1 MRTRRYIC
9 TLLLVIGYALALLAQ
24 EVNLTI
30 TPLRSVLP
38 PQVMYYLSN
47 TGQYFNVSVQNT
59 TNETQRIY
67 FGIEVRQLTPASSLE
82 IIVPGKTM
90 PRQAI
95 ELQPQ
100 QTHVLTAAE
109 MRTLF
114 NHVRSEDIVMPANLF
129 SDVTSGAFG
138 NLPEGT
144 YEICMTVYRWDPRLT
159 TPVVVNNPVVSR
171 CMFNVC
177 YEATAPQWVMP
188 ISTGEYEDRSIA
200 TLSQQAPL
208 LQWMAPVVNCDPK
221 PRTYTY
227 DLKIV
232 QQLPLQPID
241 QAIERNPVVYQAT
254 GLTMPQCMIPANVV
268 SKFSS
273 VETYVAQITTRSN
286 ATQEGALDYIHLQND
301 GKSDLKMFR
310 VKDYTQSSDVKVT
323 YSAPTITTPSAEQK
337 YQKFI
342 SFTAANPLVEWKAP
356 APNVAGGQKV
366 NFTYDI
372 RILSPDKYNP
382 KYTEN
387 RLMAA
392 KTVTPYWQQT
402 GITGTSFT
410 LPASAFEGLDNS
422 NVYLLAVVA
431 HPDTVAGAYRSM
443 SFKDDGYS
451 VVMFSTADNVI
462 SRPEFLFPTPL
473 TTYDRN
479 IDWAPYEVCDVID
492 LNNATIRWKAAEG
505 IATSGALP
513 EIVYDLK
520 IMAPDF
526 DATVDYVLNEATPV
540 YERKGIKGTSLQ
552 LDAEFFDY
560 FDKTDSKDFFHLLQ
574 VTARFA
580 DGAENAGDYHLAFD
594 GKSNLALAAIVADS
608 VKNTIYSAPKFIT
621 PKPYTDLTNEYID
634 EIGLNNP
641 VVSWK
646 KPEASGNKKV
656 PVDFTYNLKVI
667 KLTHEYSLAISDLQA
682 AVEEVEPIYEVKG
695 LTETSHT
702 LPQSL
707 LDEISTDNIYVMRVY
722 AVPDTA
728 SKKSAVRY
736 FFRNYGR
743 SVPAMVRF
751 VTHKEPDEEQLSDSL
766 YNFVNP
772 EIVLPRYLD
781 EDAARKEFVEC
792 DIAMEWRKPQFQ
804 GGSGEAPDSVKF
816 VYDIE
821 MYRADTY
828 TSRDSMLLQK
838 PVYTVEGV
846 EHTADTLRW
855 AKFKDKVSKGDYILL
870 RVKPR
875 ALNVTSVHY
884 VNDSINTVD
893 FALTEKYTKRYF
905 QCANQVVID
914 NETPTTKKADE
925 LKGKTVTI
933 GEYDLVLDG
942 KLKDV
947 GDGKFSG
954 TGHVIW
960 EPLALT
966 WKLAVK
972 FDSISINTENQVYKG
987 LVVTYGGDD
996 PMTSAQVVDQ
1006 LFSDWGIDNLIGD
1019 TGIPYANQL
1028 QSAAKDK
1035 IKGLAEKYDLAK
1047 YYKEVMDGKAK
1058 VLGLLKG
1065 NVENVTFPLE
1075 IPKELNSTPVN
1086 LQISTMKFAPT
1097 YATMDLIGTFVVP
1110 ETEATH
1116 NQILVF
1122 GAPRLCI
1129 SPSSLIPEA
1138 GAVSLLKDFEV
1149 QDPKTGFM
1157 IKFKAPQNV
1166 MEPENDGCFMSW
1178 SNNKFEALN
1187 VDLDMTM
1194 PDDLKKVSNGKA
1206 TDDAVQL
1213 HVQTTIQSWDDWH
1226 ASANL
1231 DPFEHADLPGYVFTA
1246 QNVVVDYSLTQNEK
1260 TMGAF
1265 PSDYKKDEAGITN
1278 SNEATWRGLYMKELS
1293 MEFPADIKV
1302 GNGDERMKVQ
1312 LNNMF
1317 IDKSGITVDC
1327 KVVNAINYTRGEEGT
1342 IGGFA
1347 FTMDNIRA
1355 SVVQNNFRDFGFDG
1369 TLKIPMFKGTI
1380 QYACNIYNQ
1389 AYTRKGTKQGYAYV
1403 FKTHQ
1408 IENLDF
1414 DFMLGNLSLDKK
1426 MTYFLVEATPNDIG
1440 ALETNVE
1447 LCVGGAVTIAG
1458 ADMVNK
1464 KLAKLPMNLTLPEI
1478 KFCNMRIANN
1488 KNFTSVYESTMQE
1501 TARQAAKA
1509 TVLSMK
1515 SEWTKSN
1522 KDDDKTGVTSE
1533 DEGELE
1539 NTKNLYWSFGQWGY
1553 SSPQKKIGPFKFELK
1568 GWNFKLN
1575 KEGNESYVGIT
1586 LDGAISFCDELK
1598 ISASTKL
1605 EFQAWVRNLS
1615 KVKGV
1620 GDISKLSLEYK
1631 EVKFHEATF
1640 GVSTVGFKLEG
1651 TLECAGDGTSDKG
1664 YTGTLKADI
1673 AEGLFKVDVMG
1684 GYYDHE
1690 EDNNNYSWGFF
1701 NIKLGGTCGIPI
1713 PPLKISDIAGG
1724 LYFNCKYNAKDEA
1737 HPTPKKG
1744 VIGIIAGMG
1753 MGTADGVTFQGKMEM
1768 VCVVEKSGDS
1778 YGLTSFIFNGDVSCM
1793 KGLITSKVS
1802 MEYESNDKDQYFQLN
1817 ITAEASAEGALKGV
1831 KDKMNALETKLKA
1844 LKEDVDVA
1852 SESVQKSLA
1861 GVFAD
1866 KQTESAAYK
1875 QNMTNYKNKQNEDKS
1890 SSSTTVGKVTVS
1902 LDLRIQTKKD
1912 GKDLST
1918 CLWHVYLGKPTESER
1933 CQFILVD
1940 FNTKIVKVGA
1950 GANAY
1955 LCIGSELPDDGQLPP
1970 IPTKVRQFL
1979 DGGEHGSVS
1988 SDDVSKA
1995 ETARNSAKAK
2005 FFANAK
2011 VDGGVMVGASVWG
2024 YVNVDL
2030 GLFYGDMGITAGFDI
2045 SVRKLSGTSK
2055 CINTG
2060 GAPGKKGWYAEGQLY
2075 AYLYAKLGLNIN
2087 LGFFKKKFDILNAGL
2102 GGVFHCALPNP
2113 NYFTGK
2119 ARVKLKMLGGLV
2131 NINKSFEFECGQVCQ
2146 MYLGGALDN
2155 YKLFE
2160 SCNIG
2165 SETLD
2170 DAKKNPIDWEVQRRP
2185 VVYTQGDLNSIIRV
2199 VDPTDRDRIANSSAG
2214 DGKSDYAL
2222 DDLASRQFQF
2232 KMYGSY
2238 PVQIRE
2244 YDSELKAK
2252 QNKVAKTYNAEYTVD
2267 RNSVTIDFSKFKQN
2281 KIYRLTLKGKA
2292 WEFYNSAWRNTQQ
2305 WDSLKNKYVSEEW
2318 TQEKDF
2324 WIVTNNE
2331 DERKIDDKDD
2341 LQKYV
2346 AVAYPSMDSDE
2357 GYVGKQIIYG
2367 NDFMAV
2373 DMQSSGSVSRTDYPN
2388 PSAIE
2393 DIERPTISLTKKL
2406 KNKLYCNDT
2415 DGKLTWI
2422 LVDKTTGAKQTR
2434 DNLWIEEG
2442 GVSIL
2447 TPKTNFYDIYKGRN
2461 YVIRLVYEWT
2471 ENVTGAWTWT
2481 PYKTYVVYGSSRQ
2494 EVYKMYAKAF
2504 NATIKPTGGGK
2515 AKFESNRKPLYRVDV
2530 QQVNL
2535 MNVTGEESNVF
2546 NDYGTYNDSYK
2557 AKTSS
2562 SSFSRNTTSSNAGQL
2577 KFKVTIYKYGQKTF
2591 QRKHF
2596 KNLAFMNAD
2605 AYRSYSDKTDYFD
2618 DAPLYS
2624 RYFQAEVLQNFVR
2637 ANDEF
2642 KSWHDDTYFVGQ
2654 MKRDAYFPTFTYGTR
2669 NLLPTVMMDPRV
2681 YLSYL
2686 SGMFFIGGHKFE
2698 SGKNDLNYSKVSLQ
2712 SLYIHSRYGSWEWTL
2727 GGMRGGYN
2735 ILTDYTFMNLARL
2748 RRITGSTYPL
2758 YTNGSQEVESAL
2770 GTKSDARL
2778 TDYHYLNRETYTRII
2793 VDLYNIA
2800 TSASKKINSMFSR
2813 NYNCKKAAWREY
2825 LQTHAGR
2832 SLDLAPSSTWFT
2844 VKVPCDQFAIVWN
2857 GANLDG
2863 MNISKTIKLTGSGS
2877 NRHPRINNDG
2887 LFGRRLY
2894 ASALSQRS
2902 YAPSDCQDYY
2912 QYLSFNGEAVSKI
2925 NDYTLQF
2932 YCYRVNAWDIDNQ
2945 QWTLY
2950 TGNSVPYFTAT
2961 KTADFLDLV
2970 SKYGF
2975 KINSNTATT
2984 STTTSTSTS
2993 TTTSTS
2999 KSSVLQW
3006 ALDRYGKR

>member
-100 QTHVLTAAE
+100 QTRVLTAAE

-114 NHVRSEDIVMPANLF
+114 NHVRSEDMVMPANLF

-273 VETYVAQITTRSN
+273 VETYVAQVTTRSN

-310 VKDYTQSSDVKVT
+310 VKDYTQLSDVKVT

-342 SFTAANPLVEWKAP
+342 SFTAANSLVEWKAP
-356 APNVAGGQKV
+356 APNVAGGPKV

-372 RILSPDKYNP
+372 RILSPDKYDP
-382 KYTEN
+382 QYTEN
-387 RLMAA
+387 RLKAA

-410 LPASAFEGLDNS
+410 VPASAFEELDKS

-479 IDWAPYEVCDVID
+479 IDWAPYEECDVID

-526 DATVDYVLNEATPV
+526 DATGDYVINEATPV

-552 LDAEFFDY
+552 LDTEFFDY
-560 FDKTDSKDFFHLLQ
+560 FDKTDSKDLVHVLQ

-580 DGAENAGDYHLAFD
+580 DGAENVGGYHLAFD
-594 GKSNLALAAIVADS
+594 GKSHPALAAIVADS
-608 VKNTIYSAPKFIT
+608 VRNTIYSAPQFIA
-621 PKPYTDLTNEYID
+621 PKPYTELSNEYID

-646 KPEASGNKKV
+646 KPEASGNKKA

-667 KLTHEYSLAISDLQA
+667 KLTHEYDLKLSDLQA

-728 SKKSAVRY
+728 SKKSTVRY

-743 SVPAMVRF
+743 SVPALVRF

-792 DIAMEWRKPQFQ
+792 DIAMEWHKPQFQ

-846 EHTADTLRW
+846 EQTADTLRW

-947 GDGKFSG
+947 GDGKISG

-1246 QNVVVDYSLTQNEK
+1246 QNVVIDYSLTQNEK

-1278 SNEATWRGLYMKELS
+1278 SNEATWRGLYMKELA

-1447 LCVGGAVTIAG
+1447 LCVGGEVTIAG

-1533 DEGELE
+1533 AEGELE

-1575 KEGNESYVGIT
+1575 KEGSESYVGIT
-1586 LDGAISFCDELK
+1586 LDGAVSFCDELK

-1713 PPLKISDIAGG
+1713 PPLKISDISGG

-1753 MGTADGVTFQGKMEM
+1753 LGTADGVTFKGKMEM

-1793 KGLITSKVS
+1793 NGLLTSKVS

-1844 LKEDVDVA
+1844 LKEDVDIA

-1866 KQTESAAYK
+1866 KQTKSAAYT
-1875 QNMTNYKNKQNEDKS
+1875 QNMDNYEKKQNEDKS

-1940 FNTKIVKVGA
+1940 FNTKIVKVGV

-1955 LCIGSELPDDGQLPP
+1955 LCIGSELPDDGELPP

-1979 DGGEHGSVS
+1979 DGGQHGTAT
-1988 SDDVSKA
+1988 SDDISKA
-1995 ETARNSAKAK
+1995 ETARTSAKAK

-2011 VDGGVMVGASVWG
+2011 VDGGVMLGASVWG
-2024 YVNVDL
+2024 YVEVDL

-2045 SVRKLSGTSK
+2045 SVRKLTGSSK
-2055 CINTG
+2055 CTNTG
-2060 GAPGKKGWYAEGQLY
+2060 DVPGKKGWYGEGQLY
-2075 AYLYAKLGLNIN
+2075 AYLYAKFGFNIN
-2087 LGFFKKKFDILNAGL
+2087 LGFFKKKFDAFDAGL
-2102 GGVFHCALPNP
+2102 GGVLRCALPNP

-2119 ARVKLKMLGGLV
+2119 ARMKLKMLGGLV
-2131 NINKSFEFECGQVCQ
+2131 NIDKSFEFECGNVCDL
-2146 MYLGGALDN
+2146 YLGGALDN

-2170 DAKKNPIDWEVQRRP
+2170 DAKKNPIEWEVQRRP
-2185 VVYTQGDLNSIIRV
+2185 VVYTQADLNSTIRV
-2199 VDPTDRDRIANSSAG
+2199 IDPTDRERIANSSAG
-2214 DGKSDYAL
+2214 NGKNDNAL
-2222 DDLASRQFQF
+2222 DDMASRSFMF
-2232 KMYGSY
+2232 SMYGST
-2238 PVQIRE
+2238 PVLIKE
-2244 YDSELKAK
+2244 YDSEKNVK
-2252 QNKVAKTYNAEYTVD
+2252 QNKVANSYNAEYTVD
-2267 RNSVTIDFSKFKQN
+2267 RNTITIDFSKFKKN
-2281 KIYRLTLKGKA
+2281 KIYCLTVKGKA

-2305 WDSLKNKYVSEEW
+2305 WDSLKNKYEPVEW

-2346 AVAYPSMDSDE
+2346 AVAYPNMPTN
-2357 GYVGKQIIYG
+2357 GTIGKQIIYG
-2367 NDFMAV
+2367 SDFMAV

-2447 TPKTNFYDIYKGRN
+2447 TPKTNFYGIYKDRS

-2481 PYKTYVVYGSSRQ
+2481 PYKTYVVYGSSRA

-2504 NATIKPTGGGK
+2504 NATIKTSGVGNF
-2515 AKFESNRKPLYRVDV
+2515 ASNRQPLFRVDV

-2535 MNVTGEESNVF
+2535 MNVTGAESNVF
-2546 NDYGTYNDSYK
+2546 DEYGAYDDSYK

-2562 SSFSRNTTSSNAGQL
+2562 SSFSRNTTTSNAGQL
-2577 KFKVTIYKYGQKTF
+2577 KFKVIVYKYGQKTF

-2642 KSWHDDTYFVGQ
+2642 RSYYYDTYFVGQ
-2654 MKRDAYFPTFTYGTR
+2654 LKRDAYFPTFSYGAR
-2669 NLLPTVMMDPRV
+2669 NVMPRVLMDPRV

-2686 SGMFFIGGHKFE
+2686 SGMFFIGGHRFE
-2698 SGKNDLNYSKVSLQ
+2698 SGKNDLNYSKMSLQ
-2712 SLYIHSRYGSWEWTL
+2712 SLYIQSRYGDWQETL
-2727 GGMRGGYN
+2727 GDKNSNYQIMNGYSR
-2735 ILTDYTFMNLARL
+2735 LTDKTFMYLKLL
-2748 RRITGSTYPL
+2748 RSKTGSTYPL
-2758 YTNGSQEVESAL
+2758 YTNGSQEYVSAL

-2778 TDYHYLNRETYTRII
+2778 TDYHSLNRKTYTGIL
-2793 VDLYNIA
+2793 VDLYNSA
-2800 TSASKKINSMFSR
+2800 TTASKKINNFLSTNYNYNKASWR
-2813 NYNCKKAAWREY
+2813 NY
-2825 LQTHAGR
+2825 LQLNAG
-2832 SLDLAPSSTWFT
+2832 STLDLAPNSTWFT
-2844 VKVPCDQFAIVWN
+2844 VKVPRDQFAVVWN

-2863 MNISKTIKLTGSGS
+2863 MNISKTIKLTGNASS
-2877 NRHPRINNDG
+2877 YRHPRIDKG
-2887 LFGRRLY
+2887 DQFGRRLY
-2894 ASALSQRS
+2894 ASALNQMS
-2902 YAPSDCQDYY
+2902 YAPSDCQNYY
-2912 QYLSFNGEAVSKI
+2912 KYLLFNGAAVSKI
-2925 NDYTLQF
+2925 NNYLLSF

-2945 QWTLY
+2945 QWTVY
-2950 TGNSVPYFTAT
+2950 TGNNVPYFTAT
-2961 KTADFLDLV
+2961 KTARFLNLV
-2970 SKYGF
+2970 SKY
-2975 KINSNTATT
+2975 
-2984 STTTSTSTS
+2984 
-2993 TTTSTS
+2993 
-2999 KSSVLQW
+2999 
-3006 ALDRYGKR
+3006 RYLLY